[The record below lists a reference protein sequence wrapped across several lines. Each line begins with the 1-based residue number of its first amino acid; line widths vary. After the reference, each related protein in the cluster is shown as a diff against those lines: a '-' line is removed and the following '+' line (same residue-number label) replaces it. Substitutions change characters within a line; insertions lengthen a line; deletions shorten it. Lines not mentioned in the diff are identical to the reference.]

1 MDFIRIIHIYRCV
14 YIYICIYQRPCH
26 RTSGPPLDY
35 LPRLVSPRVGL
46 RSGGRCAPS
55 GRPCDAWG
63 FPSLDSPVFRRAR
76 ELLPLSL
83 SSPSMYFVA
92 DRPLSSSSPPPF
104 RLVLRGTLPSLATK
118 TDDPSRSRSPLD
130 HLTVFH
136 ASACLPRASRESLF
150 SLSFFFPF
158 SLAARGRRASSRR
171 LLHCVVVVRPKN
183 LTRADAFAPP
193 APLRV
198 TGICKSIYL

>member
-150 SLSFFFPF
+150 SLSFFFSF
-158 SLAARGRRASSRR
+158 FARGSRTP
-171 LLHCVVVVRPKN
+171 CVVPPSPTLRRRRKAQKSHAGGRVCATGP
-183 LTRADAFAPP
+183 LTSY
-193 APLRV
+193 
-198 TGICKSIYL
+198 GHM